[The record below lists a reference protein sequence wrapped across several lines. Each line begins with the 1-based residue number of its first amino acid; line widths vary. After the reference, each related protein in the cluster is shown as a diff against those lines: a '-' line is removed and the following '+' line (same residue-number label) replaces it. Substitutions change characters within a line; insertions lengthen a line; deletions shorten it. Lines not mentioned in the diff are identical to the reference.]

1 MKKLCS
7 TLFLLCM
14 FAGIVIVL
22 GRATL
27 NRTDAGCIQL
37 ADFYKLEE
45 DTVDVLCVGSSH
57 VYYSINTCMLYDDY
71 GMASYLLASPAQPV
85 WISYYF
91 LEEALK
97 TQSPKLVVFDV
108 CTLYKKQ
115 SDLGA
120 ASWPSLI
127 SMKPSREK
135 WKAIHAV
142 NQEEKLLDAVGAFF
156 SFPYYHTRYDELTRQ
171 DYENTKRVRYHG
183 YKPDFQ
189 VISSRELLCWAN
201 IDRTGFDEMEPVS
214 ERTERY
220 LRKLIELC
228 MEQKIPLVFV
238 NSPYLN
244 QTEEKQK
251 AYNYVFA
258 IAKEYGI
265 PYLDSNFVEEMQIDF
280 SKDLLEPS
288 HLNYYGSVKY
298 TDYLAKWM
306 KSHYEI
312 PDRRTDSR
320 YQSWGEASRKFRHTE
335 LYGRELAKLE
345 RASDY
350 LEAVQK
356 LDGCVVVYYEKP
368 QGAAV
373 VYEDGKQ
380 AFSSTATNG
389 KNGEAEP
396 FLQHF
401 DLDYS
406 DLVVKRD
413 AAGIS
418 VMVDRKD
425 YTYTEQGI
433 NVLVYDKVAKGVI
446 DGAGFEKGGRV
457 HQKKKADA

>member
-14 FAGIVIVL
+14 LAGIVTVL

-37 ADFYKLEE
+37 ADFYELEE
-45 DTVDVLCVGSSH
+45 DTVDVLFVGSSH
-57 VYYSINTCMLYDDY
+57 VYYSIHTCNLYDDY
-71 GMASYLLASPAQPV
+71 GIAGYLLASPAQPV

-91 LEEALK
+91 LREALK
-97 TQSPKLVVFDV
+97 TQSPGLVVFDV

-115 SDLGA
+115 SDMGA

-127 SMKPSREK
+127 SMKPSRDK
-135 WKAIHAV
+135 WQAIRAV

-156 SFPYYHTRYDELTRQ
+156 SFPYYHTRYDELTRR
-171 DYENTKRVRYHG
+171 DFENTKRVRYHG

-189 VISSRELLCWAN
+189 VISRQELEQWSDV
-201 IDRTGFDEMEPVS
+201 DRTDFDKMEPVS
-214 ERTERY
+214 ERTEFY
-220 LRKLIELC
+220 LRSLIRLC
-228 MEQKIPLVFV
+228 QEKRIPLLFV

-265 PYLDSNFVEEMQIDF
+265 PFLDSNFVGEMQIDF

-306 KSHYEI
+306 KSHCQI
-312 PDRRTDSR
+312 PDRRGDKR
-320 YQSWGEASRKFRHTE
+320 YQSWEEMSRIFRHTE
-335 LYGRELAKLE
+335 LYGRELAKITE
-345 RASDY
+345 ASDY
-350 LEAVQK
+350 LDAVRR
-356 LDGCVVVYYEKP
+356 LDECVVVYYEKP
-368 QGAAV
+368 RGNVA
-373 VYEDGKQ
+373 VYEDGKRAFQGVEKQ
-380 AFSSTATNG
+380 AY
-389 KNGEAEP
+389 
-396 FLQHF
+396 LRHF
-401 DLDYS
+401 DLGYS
-406 DLVVKRD
+406 DLAVKSD
-413 AAGIS
+413 ARRVS

-425 YTYTEQGI
+425 YTVADEGW
-433 NVLVYDKVAKGVI
+433 NVLVYDKVAKRVI
-446 DGAGFEKGGRV
+446 DCAGFEEGKRV
-457 HQKKKADA
+457 E